1 MNFCKSNWLENFAA
15 LRTFEINKCLKR
27 IHTIKKSISKFVR
40 KNEILTLQLQINEI
54 YKSSTNTPPKLSM
67 NQQIPWLRKISDQ
80 LKKVWKDNSRNRDE
94 NSRNF

>member
-1 MNFCKSNWLENFAA
+1 
-15 LRTFEINKCLKR
+15 
-27 IHTIKKSISKFVR
+27 
-40 KNEILTLQLQINEI
+40 
-54 YKSSTNTPPKLSM
+54 M